1 MKKINILFAV
11 AILSLSTSCK
21 KETTSDSEINSQ
33 APEVTLTD
41 DVNEKVDEGKPL
53 SQDKVK
59 ANVKTTVMTFDKVEH
74 DFGVIKQGSK
84 VDYSFKFTNTGE
96 NDLII
101 TDAKGSCGCTV
112 PDYPKEAVKPGE
124 SGKIKVS
131 FDSNKK
137 SGKQTK
143 TVSIFANTA
152 NGSEKLTIK
161 SNIIVE

>member
-1 MKKINILFAV
+1 MKKIQFLVAI
-11 AILSLSTSCK
+11 AILSLTTSCK
-21 KETTSDSEINSQ
+21 KEGTSDSKINNQS
-33 APEVTLTD
+33 PEVTVTD
-41 DVNEKVDEGKPL
+41 DANAKSDEGMPTSKNA
-53 SQDKVK
+53 VK
-59 ANVKTTVMTFDKVEH
+59 ANVKSTVMTFDKIEH

-84 VDYSFKFTNTGE
+84 VDYSFKFTNTGT

-112 PDYPKEAVKPGE
+112 PEYPKEAVKPGE

-131 FDSNKK
+131 FDSHKK

-161 SNIIVE
+161 TNIIVE